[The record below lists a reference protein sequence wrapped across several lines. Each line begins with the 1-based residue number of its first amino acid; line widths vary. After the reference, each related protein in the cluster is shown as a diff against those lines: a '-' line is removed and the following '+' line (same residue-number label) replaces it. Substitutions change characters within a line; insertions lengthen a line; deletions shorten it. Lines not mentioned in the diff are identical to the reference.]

1 MAEQSTTERSEDTP
15 AAASVASS
23 VAAETPAPEQVT
35 AAGSADVESPEAD
48 AAEKPTRGRPRKS
61 AARKTRQVALT
72 LTVTGSQDGADWQA
86 EVVHGTTRVVP
97 QLSVSAAAVVAAAK
111 DLHPDI
117 AEAIGG
123 ILETAREQHR
133 TRVEQ
138 LQAEL
143 AAAQEALASL
153 DGEPDA

>member
-1 MAEQSTTERSEDTP
+1 MAEQSPTERSEDTP
-15 AAASVASS
+15 VAAAA
-23 VAAETPAPEQVT
+23 AAETSAPAQVT
-35 AAGSADVESPEAD
+35 AAGDADMPAEAAEDD
-48 AAEKPTRGRPRKS
+48 AAEKPTRGRPRKT

-117 AEAIGG
+117 AEAIDG

-143 AAAQEALASL
+143 AAAQEALANL
-153 DGEPDA
+153 DGDSQA

>member
-15 AAASVASS
+15 AAASA
-23 VAAETPAPEQVT
+23 AAETPAAEQVT
-35 AAGSADVESPEAD
+35 AAEGAD
-48 AAEKPTRGRPRKS
+48 ADAGTAADDAPEKPTRGRPRKS
-61 AARKTRQVALT
+61 AARKTRQVMLT
-72 LTVTGSQDGADWQA
+72 LTVTGSQDSADWRA

-97 QLSVSAAAVVAAAK
+97 ELSVSAAAVVAAAK

-117 AEAIGG
+117 AEAIDG
-123 ILETAREQHR
+123 ILETARVQHR

-153 DGEPDA
+153 DGESDGS